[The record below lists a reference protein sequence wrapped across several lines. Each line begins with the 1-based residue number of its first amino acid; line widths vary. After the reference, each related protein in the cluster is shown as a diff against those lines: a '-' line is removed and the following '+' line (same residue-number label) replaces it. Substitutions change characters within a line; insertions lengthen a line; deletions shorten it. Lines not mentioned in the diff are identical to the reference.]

1 MRSSRRIPPF
11 AATAAA
17 VAMTGLG
24 VVTVPAVA
32 AAEFTPFIS
41 EIHYDN
47 VGADEGEAVEIEA
60 PAGFDLT
67 GWKIVRYNGNVADA
81 AVVYTSPG
89 TINGTSENLSGTV
102 PAAGV
107 VVIEYAQN
115 GLQNGPRDGIALV
128 GPDGQAVELISYD
141 GVFAASNGPAAGKTS
156 ADIGVKEPSSTPIG
170 HSLQKVDGRW
180 TGPLPNTFG
189 VRNGSGGGDPDPT
202 PTPTSDPGQV
212 PIAEIQGTGA
222 STPYEGQTVTTSGVV
237 TATYPTG
244 GFNGYYIQT
253 PGTGGDSDMSER
265 TASDAIF
272 VFSSAALP
280 RIGDHVQV
288 TGKVSEYFG
297 LTEITVPASG
307 LTILDK
313 PAEAV
318 KPVQFVLPRDE
329 ATREKFEGMLVQPTG
344 AYTVSDTYNLGGWG
358 NNAFGSITLAAGD
371 TPLRQP
377 TDAARPGAGAD
388 AVTADNQARRVV
400 LDDGQSARTPSSG
413 QVPYLTR
420 TTPVRTGASVAFP
433 APVIFDYR
441 NDEWKFQPTG
451 PLPGGAS
458 DAVTFQDTRTKAP
471 EPVGGDVRLA
481 TFNVLN
487 YFTTLG
493 VDLPGCKAYT
503 DRAGNPIS
511 VSGGCDARGAWDR
524 QNLDRQQGKIVSAIN
539 SLDADVVALEEVEN
553 SAKFNKDR
561 DDALAKLVDALNA
574 DAGPGTW
581 DYAKSPEKQP
591 DLQDQDVIRNAFIY
605 RPAAVTP
612 VGSSTIL
619 TDSPAFHNARE
630 PLAQEF
636 AAVNGGKRFLA
647 ITNHFKSK
655 GCGGTTDPGDGQGCW
670 TPDRVKQAQAL
681 AGFADALVAKT
692 GTRAVFLF
700 GDFNAYTQ
708 EDPMQVLYTAGY
720 TDLNAEFAKKHTYV
734 FDETVGSLDHILG
747 NAAAL
752 TSVRGVDVWNINSVE
767 SVLTE
772 YSRHNY
778 FAGDLFEPATPYRSS
793 DHDPI
798 LVGVQSLPA
807 CTKTIGGKHSGPLTV
822 SSGITC
828 LDGATV
834 SGGVTVRPGAGLFT
848 TGSRISGPITAS
860 QAGQVALLRTTISG
874 PVTITGSGEVTLDG
888 LTISGPVRL
897 NDNRAPVVAGNR
909 ISGPLSCTGNSPA
922 PINNDRP
929 NTVSGPKTGQCSGL

>member
-1 MRSSRRIPPF
+1 MRLRRRSAPF
-11 AATAAA
+11 VATATAAV
-17 VAMTGLG
+17 VAMTGL
-24 VVTVPAVA
+24 VSVPAA
-32 AAEFTPFIS
+32 AAEEFTPFIS

-47 VGADEGEAVEIEA
+47 VGADQGEAVEIEA

-89 TINGTSENLSGTV
+89 TINGTSEDLSGNA

-107 VVIEYAQN
+107 VVVEYAQN

-128 GPDGQAVELISYD
+128 DPDGQAVELISYD
-141 GVFAASNGPAAGKTS
+141 GVFTGSNGPAAGMTS
-156 ADIGVKEPSSTPIG
+156 TDIGVREASGTPVG
-170 HSLQKVDGRW
+170 HSLQKIDGKW
-180 TGPLPNTFG
+180 TGPIPNTLG
-189 VRNGSGGGDPDPT
+189 SRNGSGGGPGPDP
-202 PTPTSDPGQV
+202 GHV

-222 STPYEGQTVTTSGVV
+222 SSPYEGRTVTTSGVV

-244 GFNGYYIQT
+244 GFNGYYIQA
-253 PGTGGDSDMSER
+253 PGTGGDSDMSGR

-272 VFSSAALP
+272 VFSSGVADQV
-280 RIGDHVQV
+280 RIGDHVRV

-307 LTILDK
+307 LTILDE

-329 ATREKFEGMLVQPTG
+329 VTRERFEGMLVRPTG
-344 AYTVSDTYNLGGWG
+344 AYTVSDTYDLGGWG
-358 NNAFGSITLAAGD
+358 DNAFGSITLAAGD

-377 TDAARPGAGAD
+377 TDAARPGAEAD
-388 AVTADNQARRVV
+388 AVAADNRARRVV
-400 LDDGQSARTPSSG
+400 LDDGRSARTPGNG

-420 TTPVRTGASVAFP
+420 TTPVRTGASVVFSEAM
-433 APVIFDYR
+433 IFDYR

-451 PLPGGAS
+451 PLTGGAS
-458 DAVTFQDTRTKAP
+458 DAVAFRNTRTTSP

-493 VDLPGCKAYT
+493 VDLPGCRAYT
-503 DRAGNPIS
+503 DRDGDPIS
-511 VSGGCDARGAWDR
+511 VSGGCDARGAWDT
-524 QNLDRQQGKIVSAIN
+524 QNLERQQGKIVKAIN
-539 SLDADVVALEEVEN
+539 SLDADVVALEEIEN
-553 SAKFNKDR
+553 SAKFGKDR
-561 DDALAKLVDALNA
+561 DDALSKLVDALNA

-581 DYAKSPEKQP
+581 DYARSPEKQP
-591 DLQDQDVIRNAFIY
+591 DLTDQDVIRNAFVY

-630 PLAQEF
+630 PLAQQF
-636 AAVNGGKRFLA
+636 AAVGSGKRFLV

-670 TPDRVKQAQAL
+670 TQDRVQQAGAL
-681 AGFADALVAKT
+681 VDFADSLVAET
-692 GTRAVFLF
+692 GTRAVFLL

-708 EDPMQVLYTAGY
+708 EDPMRVLYDAGY
-720 TDLNAEFAKKHTYV
+720 TDLNAEFAKEHTYV
-734 FDETVGSLDHILG
+734 FDETVGSLDHVLG

-752 TSVRGVDVWNINSVE
+752 ASVHGVDVWNINSVE

-772 YSRHNY
+772 YSRYNY

-798 LVGVQSLPA
+798 LVGVRTLPV
-807 CTKTIGGKHSGPLTV
+807 CTKTIGGRHSGPLTV
-822 SSGITC
+822 GSGITC

-834 SGGVTVRPGAGLFT
+834 SGPVSVRPGAGLFV
-848 TGSRISGPITAS
+848 TGSRVSGQISASGAGQVTLLETTISGPIT
-860 QAGQVALLRTTISG
+860 ISG
-874 PVTITGSGEVTLDG
+874 SEEVTLDG
-888 LTISGPVRL
+888 LTVSGPVRL
-897 NDNRAPVVAGNR
+897 DGNRAPMVAGNR

-922 PINNDRP
+922 PINSDRP
-929 NTVSGPKTGQCSGL
+929 NTVSGPRTGQCSGL